1 MKFRL
6 KLTGAAMLLGAIV
19 SHGADVP
26 AFRYSGTAAERA
38 WLNNMSALMF
48 GGNAIRCALSTREL
62 PEGIS
67 CALLVEGSSPAGRRE
82 NILVAFPRSRVAGAE
97 LRYRALSG
105 RDKLI
110 LGLGSGENYRSREVT
125 LDPGD
130 GGWKEVSYADERIR
144 DLTCVTIA
152 FVAEGE
158 PLLFEVAGLKVR
170 TPEGNVIDAIV
181 PERHSL
187 AFDSAAVPAPEGKSP
202 SMNGRVILGMG
213 GGYAAIPVSI
223 DAIEKIAGIFGND
236 RFAIAPDFD
245 YGRIAPLRNDY
256 LRRDLPMSYQTTPV
270 REVGGF
276 FGAHGAFG
284 EGLSGFSR
292 NRELDR
298 RKWPGGAQ
306 YHGGSFC
313 HPAAAEAHKKIID
326 KLAAAGIAD
335 YIMPDV
341 GWWESS
347 TAGFSKADETAFR
360 ACLAGNDPGV
370 EFALF
375 PEGRRRIRFPE
386 YFKWTFGVELTPQKL
401 GLDSYDGFAAPRSR
415 APGGESPQYRLRLAV
430 FYALKR
436 YALLRFFDEI
446 GAYGKSK
453 GVNVVAMPL
462 NCSCF
467 GRFPGRR
474 ARNELRMERNL
485 RPDFARRFQV
495 CEIDQTGFAAESFL
509 GRTLSGLLEPHRG
522 TDELSDREFKR
533 RQHLVV

>member
-1 MKFRL
+1 M
-6 KLTGAAMLLGAIV
+6 
-19 SHGADVP
+19 
-26 AFRYSGTAAERA
+26 
-38 WLNNMSALMF
+38 
-48 GGNAIRCALSTREL
+48 
-62 PEGIS
+62 
-67 CALLVEGSSPAGRRE
+67 
-82 NILVAFPRSRVAGAE
+82 
-97 LRYRALSG
+97 
-105 RDKLI
+105 
-110 LGLGSGENYRSREVT
+110 
-125 LDPGD
+125 
-130 GGWKEVSYADERIR
+130 
-144 DLTCVTIA
+144 TIA

-170 TPEGNVIDAIV
+170 TPEGNVIDAIA
-181 PERHSL
+181 PERHFL

-213 GGYAAIPVSI
+213 GGYAAIPASI

-270 REVGGF
+270 REAGGF

-284 EGLSGFSR
+284 EGFQM
-292 NRELDR
+292 DVR
-298 RKWPGGAQ
+298 RGTYA
-306 YHGGSFC
+306 
-313 HPAAAEAHKKIID
+313 
-326 KLAAAGIAD
+326 
-335 YIMPDV
+335 
-341 GWWESS
+341 
-347 TAGFSKADETAFR
+347 
-360 ACLAGNDPGV
+360 
-370 EFALF
+370 
-375 PEGRRRIRFPE
+375 
-386 YFKWTFGVELTPQKL
+386 QKL